1 NNNSSSIKQQQQP
14 LNKSSIIHLHHSFII
29 KQKQQQHQI
38 RASFKLPSSIIHAS
52 SIINQLSHIITAA
65 AYNHSKKQIIT
76 AYKLHINHPNKTTT
90 LQRWP

>member
-1 NNNSSSIKQQQQP
+1 
-14 LNKSSIIHLHHSFII
+14 
-29 KQKQQQHQI
+29 
-38 RASFKLPSSIIHAS
+38 SSIIHAS

-90 LQRWP
+90 LQSSFIPTCFLFKELPRFFPPRPPRLLFSSI